1 MVPSSRKRARPSRYP
16 VCRGVRGAT
25 TVEGSTREQVLT
37 ATAELLER
45 MVRANGIEP
54 EDVASAI
61 FTTSPDL
68 TAEYPALAA
77 RLMGWR
83 DVALLCG
90 HEMTV
95 PGGLERCVRILL
107 HWNTTRPAGDIEHV
121 YINGAANLRPDRS
134 ELDELRRRIQAKGR
148 SGAPRRE
155 SARRLRAML
164 RE

>member
-1 MVPSSRKRARPSRYP
+1 MQAQSRKRSRRASFRRRGRP

-25 TVEGSTREQVLT
+25 TVEGTSRELILT

-45 MVRANGIEP
+45 MVQANGIET
-54 EDVASAI
+54 EDIASAI

-90 HEMTV
+90 HEMAV

-107 HWNTTRPAGDIEHV
+107 HWNTTVPASDVEHV
-121 YINGAANLRPDRS
+121 YIHGASNLRPDRE
-134 ELDELRRRIQAKGR
+134 ELDQLRRQLERKTR
-148 SGAPRRE
+148 
-155 SARRLRAML
+155 
-164 RE
+164 

>member
-1 MVPSSRKRARPSRYP
+1 MPVKPRKRSRRTSLRRRGWP

-25 TVEGSTREQVLT
+25 TVEGTNRELILT

-45 MVRANGIEP
+45 MVQANGIEP

-83 DVALLCG
+83 DTALLCG
-90 HEMTV
+90 HEMAV
-95 PGGLERCVRILL
+95 PSGLERCVRILL
-107 HWNTTRPAGDIEHV
+107 HWNTTVPASDVEHV
-121 YINGAANLRPDRS
+121 YIHGAANLRPDRE
-134 ELDELRRRIQAKGR
+134 ELDELRRKIEAQQ
-148 SGAPRRE
+148 E
-155 SARRLRAML
+155 SPSD
-164 RE
+164 

>member
-1 MVPSSRKRARPSRYP
+1 MPVKPRKRSRRTSLRRRGWP

-25 TVEGSTREQVLT
+25 TVEGTNRELILT

-45 MVRANGIEP
+45 MVQANGIEP

-90 HEMTV
+90 HEMAV
-95 PGGLERCVRILL
+95 PERPRALCAHLAALEHDAV
-107 HWNTTRPAGDIEHV
+107 PASEVEHV
-121 YINGAANLRPDRS
+121 YIHGASNLRPDRS
-134 ELDELRRRIQAKGR
+134 ELEELRRQIEAQQ
-148 SGAPRRE
+148 E
-155 SARRLRAML
+155 SPSD
-164 RE
+164 

>member
-1 MVPSSRKRARPSRYP
+1 MPPRSRTRSRRSRRT

-25 TVEGSTREQVLT
+25 TVDGASRERILT

-45 MVRANGIEP
+45 LVRANGIEP
-54 EDVASAI
+54 DDVASAI

-90 HEMTV
+90 HEMAV
-95 PGGLERCVRILL
+95 PGGVERCVRILL
-107 HWNTTRPAGDIEHV
+107 HWNTRLPASDIEHV
-121 YINGAANLRPDRS
+121 YIHGASNLRPDRE
-134 ELDELRRRIQAKGR
+134 ELDELRRQI
-148 SGAPRRE
+148 E
-155 SARRLRAML
+155 ARR
-164 RE
+164 

>member
-1 MVPSSRKRARPSRYP
+1 MPVKPRKRSRRTSFRRRGRP

-25 TVEGSTREQVLT
+25 TVEGTNRELILT

-90 HEMTV
+90 HEMAV

-107 HWNTTRPAGDIEHV
+107 LWNTRRSASEVEHV
-121 YINGAANLRPDRS
+121 YIHGAANLRPDRG
-134 ELDELRRRIQAKGR
+134 ELEELRRQIEAAER
-148 SGAPRRE
+148 
-155 SARRLRAML
+155 
-164 RE
+164 

>member
-1 MVPSSRKRARPSRYP
+1 MSPKPRRSTRRSRLP

-25 TVEGSTREQVLT
+25 TVEGVHRESILT

-45 MVRANGIEP
+45 MVQANGIEP
-54 EDVASAI
+54 EEVASAI

-83 DVALLCG
+83 DAALLCG
-90 HEMTV
+90 HEMAV

-107 HWNTTRPAGDIEHV
+107 HWNTTLPASDVEHV
-121 YINGAANLRPDRS
+121 YIHGASNLRPDRA
-134 ELDELRRRIQAKGR
+134 ELDELRRRIEA
-148 SGAPRRE
+148 RRE
-155 SARRLRAML
+155 RRPEGPESVR
-164 RE
+164 RRCRRQD

>member
-1 MVPSSRKRARPSRYP
+1 MPPQSRTKSRRSRHP

-25 TVEGSTREQVLT
+25 TVGGSSREEILT

-45 MVRANGIEP
+45 MVQANGIEP
-54 EDVASAI
+54 EDVASAM

-83 DVALLCG
+83 NAALLCG
-90 HEMTV
+90 HEMAV

-107 HWNTTRPAGDIEHV
+107 HWNTTLPADKIEHV
-121 YINGAANLRPDRS
+121 YIHGAANLRPDRS
-134 ELDELRRRIQAKGR
+134 ELEELRRQVDIGR
-148 SGAPRRE
+148 RPVP
-155 SARRLRAML
+155 
-164 RE
+164 

>member
-1 MVPSSRKRARPSRYP
+1 MPPKPSKKSRRSRRA

-25 TVEGSTREQVLT
+25 TTGGTSREQILT

-45 MVRANGIEP
+45 MVHANGIEP
-54 EDVASAI
+54 EDVASAF

-90 HEMTV
+90 HEMAV
-95 PGGLERCVRILL
+95 PGGLDRCVRILL
-107 HWNTTRPAGDIEHV
+107 HWNTTLPASGIEHV
-121 YINGAANLRPDRS
+121 YIHGAANLRPDRG
-134 ELDELRRRIQAKGR
+134 ELEELRRQVDIGTDRG
-148 SGAPRRE
+148 SG
-155 SARRLRAML
+155 
-164 RE
+164 

>member
-1 MVPSSRKRARPSRYP
+1 MPPRSRTRSRRSRRT

-25 TVEGSTREQVLT
+25 TVDGASRERILT

-45 MVRANGIEP
+45 LVRANGIEP
-54 EDVASAI
+54 DDVASAI

-90 HEMTV
+90 HEMAV
-95 PGGLERCVRILL
+95 PGGVERCVRILL
-107 HWNTTRPAGDIEHV
+107 HWNTRLPASDIEHV
-121 YINGAANLRPDRS
+121 YIHGASNLRPDRE
-134 ELDELRRRIQAKGR
+134 ELDELRRQI
-148 SGAPRRE
+148 E
-155 SARRLRAML
+155 ARQ
-164 RE
+164 E

>member
-1 MVPSSRKRARPSRYP
+1 MPPKPRKRSRRSRRP

-25 TVEGSTREQVLT
+25 TVEGTNRELILT

-45 MVRANGIEP
+45 MVQANGIEP

-90 HEMTV
+90 HEMAV
-95 PGGLERCVRILL
+95 PSGLERCVRILL
-107 HWNTTRPAGDIEHV
+107 HWNTTVLASDVEHV
-121 YINGAANLRPDRS
+121 YIHGASNLRPDRS
-134 ELDELRRRIQAKGR
+134 ELEELRRQLEGAHEDR
-148 SGAPRRE
+148 SGPDAP
-155 SARRLRAML
+155 
-164 RE
+164 

>member
-1 MVPSSRKRARPSRYP
+1 MPPKPRKRSRRSRRP

-25 TVEGSTREQVLT
+25 TVEGTNRELILT

-45 MVRANGIEP
+45 MVQANGIEP
-54 EDVASAI
+54 VDVASAI

-90 HEMTV
+90 HEMAV

-107 HWNTTRPAGDIEHV
+107 HWNTMRSASEVEHV
-121 YINGAANLRPDRS
+121 YIHGASNLRPDRS
-134 ELDELRRRIQAKGR
+134 ELEELRRQIEAQQ
-148 SGAPRRE
+148 E
-155 SARRLRAML
+155 SPSD
-164 RE
+164 

>member
-1 MVPSSRKRARPSRYP
+1 MKHP

-25 TVEGSTREQVLT
+25 TIQGSSREKILA

-45 MVRANGIEP
+45 MLQANGIEP
-54 EDVASAI
+54 DDVASAV

-83 DVALLCG
+83 DTALLCG
-90 HEMTV
+90 HEMAV

-107 HWNTTRPAGDIEHV
+107 HWNTTLPASEVEHI
-121 YINGAANLRPDRS
+121 YIHGAANLRPDRS
-134 ELDELRRRIQAKGR
+134 ELDELRRQIEVEPA
-148 SGAPRRE
+148 SDA
-155 SARRLRAML
+155 
-164 RE
+164 

>member
-1 MVPSSRKRARPSRYP
+1 MPVKPRKRSRRKSLRRRRRP

-25 TVEGSTREQVLT
+25 TVEGTNRELILT

-45 MVRANGIEP
+45 MVQANGIEP

-90 HEMTV
+90 HEMAV

-107 HWNTTRPAGDIEHV
+107 HWNTTLPASDVEHV
-121 YINGAANLRPDRS
+121 YIHGASNLRPDRE
-134 ELDELRRRIQAKGR
+134 ELDELRRQIEARQER
-148 SGAPRRE
+148 S
-155 SARRLRAML
+155 SD
-164 RE
+164 